1 MAFIC
6 GYCGQKKDY
15 SAYIEGKEKP
25 CCASCIRH
33 WEKCNNKHLHH
44 RKIKDDP
51 NNPYSKNRTF
61 KEWLDERNL
70 KQQGVNN
77 D

>member
-15 SAYIEGKEKP
+15 FAYIENKERP

-44 RKIKDDP
+44 IKINKTR
-51 NNPYSKNRTF
+51 S
-61 KEWLDERNL
+61 
-70 KQQGVNN
+70 V
-77 D
+77 